1 MLRFKDM
8 FPMGIEYRPGED
20 ELTNYRAIR
29 RHRGVYSTGE
39 GGPIGESTDVDEALS
54 VSARLQKGRAMRKN
68 KAKVALGRA
77 RASRRFASNEVLQRR
92 ARKAA
97 YKAAYNKI
105 TKNIPKDKLTPQR
118 KAEIEKRLKSSA
130 FQRRIDMMSKKL
142 VKDVRKKEMER
153 KRG

>member
-8 FPMGIEYRPGED
+8 YSVEYRPGED
-20 ELTNYRAIR
+20 ELTNYRAYR
-29 RHRGVYSTGE
+29 RKRL
-39 GGPIGESTDVDEALS
+39 GESSKQLSCDNVDEALS
-54 VSARLQKGRAMRKN
+54 VAARLQKGRAMRKN

-77 RASRRFASNEVLQRR
+77 RASRRFASQDVLKRR

>member
-8 FPMGIEYRPGED
+8 YSVEYRPGED
-20 ELTNYRAIR
+20 ELTNYRAYR
-29 RHRGVYSTGE
+29 RKRL
-39 GGPIGESTDVDEALS
+39 GESSKQLSCDNVDEALS
-54 VSARLQKGRAMRKN
+54 VAARLQKGRAMRKN

-77 RASRRFASNEVLQRR
+77 RASRRFASQDVLKRR

-105 TKNIPKDKLTPQR
+105 TKDIPKDKLTPQR

>member
-8 FPMGIEYRPGED
+8 FPEGIEYRPGED
-20 ELTNYRAIR
+20 ELTNYRA
-29 RHRGVYSTGE
+29 SGE
-39 GGPIGESTDVDEALS
+39 GGPVSESTDCSVEEALS

-77 RASRRFASNEVLQRR
+77 RASRRFASQDVLKRR

>member
-8 FPMGIEYRPGED
+8 YCVEYRPGED
-20 ELTNYRAIR
+20 ELTNYRAYR
-29 RHRGVYSTGE
+29 RKRL
-39 GGPIGESTDVDEALS
+39 GESSEPIACDSVDEALS
-54 VSARLQKGRAMRKN
+54 VASRLQKGRAMRKN

-77 RASRRFASNEVLQRR
+77 RASRRFASQDVLKRR